1 VTSLSHA
8 KRLRAAVRGLDLAGY
23 QANRLVRSSASANS
37 SSALLLQTKRA
48 RVMES
53 LTPPRDSNGR
63 SSRPEFVEF
72 RNRIQRLV
80 ESLVGLRD
88 VASDTKSWREQERVE
103 VKLESAAVI
112 VKFFV
117 AEFSWETASEL
128 AHHFQSSFGK
138 LDPVFLD
145 APTGKTIKLARSGE
159 KRAATG
165 SCTDKKTRS
174 SRLSGILSMPGT
186 PSRSRRT

>member
-1 VTSLSHA
+1 
-8 KRLRAAVRGLDLAGY
+8 
-23 QANRLVRSSASANS
+23 
-37 SSALLLQTKRA
+37 
-48 RVMES
+48 MES

-117 AEFSWETASEL
+117 AEFLLGNCE
-128 AHHFQSSFGK
+128 
-138 LDPVFLD
+138 
-145 APTGKTIKLARSGE
+145 
-159 KRAATG
+159 
-165 SCTDKKTRS
+165 
-174 SRLSGILSMPGT
+174 
-186 PSRSRRT
+186 

>member
-1 VTSLSHA
+1 
-8 KRLRAAVRGLDLAGY
+8 
-23 QANRLVRSSASANS
+23 
-37 SSALLLQTKRA
+37 
-48 RVMES
+48 MES

-145 APTGKTIKLARSGE
+145 APTGKTIKLARQLYRQKNTFITFERDPFNAGYSVQIETNLNDFNDHFEVCNGCGQ
-159 KRAATG
+159 KN
-165 SCTDKKTRS
+165 
-174 SRLSGILSMPGT
+174 LS
-186 PSRSRRT
+186 